1 MKKNNKAAKVT
12 DLILRTA
19 WSNQKIAEKVGC
31 TASYVWTVR
40 KKMEDAAPPE
50 EPVLELT
57 EVVEEATP
65 KDKVGKILDARGSR
79 YGKFYD
85 RAALTQGLKNVMMAH
100 LQKHKRE
107 LVVDQQEALEMIFHK
122 IGRIVNGDPDYVDSW
137 IDIAGYATLVAD
149 RLEGKVR

>member
-1 MKKNNKAAKVT
+1 MKKNNKATKVT

-40 KKMEDAAPPE
+40 KKMEDATPPE

-57 EVVEEATP
+57 EVVETSDVDA
-65 KDKVGKILDARGSR
+65 ILDERGDR
-79 YGKFYD
+79 YGSFMGH
-85 RAALTQGLKNVMMAH
+85 AHITIALKQILHNKIASRDLH
-100 LQKHKRE
+100 LFP
-107 LVVDQQEALEMIFHK
+107 DQLEALDMICHK
-122 IGRIVNGDPDYVDSW
+122 LGRIVNGDPDYVDSW
-137 IDIAGYATLVAD
+137 IDIAGYATLVSD

>member
-1 MKKNNKAAKVT
+1 MKKNNKATKVT

-19 WSNQKIAEKVGC
+19 WSNQEIAEKVGC

-57 EVVEEATP
+57 EVAETSDVDA
-65 KDKVGKILDARGSR
+65 ILDERGSR
-79 YGKFYD
+79 YGSFMGH
-85 RAALTQGLKNVMMAH
+85 AHITIALKQILHNKIASRDLH
-100 LQKHKRE
+100 LFP
-107 LVVDQQEALEMIFHK
+107 DQLEALDMICHK
-122 IGRIVNGDPDYVDSW
+122 LGRIANGDPNYVDSW

>member
-1 MKKNNKAAKVT
+1 MKNNKATKVT

-40 KKMEDAAPPE
+40 KKMKDAAPPE

-57 EVVEEATP
+57 EVVETSDVDA
-65 KDKVGKILDARGSR
+65 ILDERGDSYGSFMGHAHITIALKQILHNKIASR
-79 YGKFYD
+79 D
-85 RAALTQGLKNVMMAH
+85 LH
-100 LQKHKRE
+100 LFP
-107 LVVDQQEALEMIFHK
+107 DQLEALDMICHK
-122 IGRIVNGDPDYVDSW
+122 LGRIANGNPNYVDSW
-137 IDIAGYATLVAD
+137 IDIAGYATLVAN